1 MILDHRK
8 LAGFRQPFQHLTTL
22 RFWRLISG
30 MNPNPH
36 VLIVV
41 EKPNEKDGQNWQRWY
56 EFLNGLK
63 KVPLSK
69 ESGERLTES
78 VWQFP
83 VPTALQTS
91 NDFATR
97 VRESGL
103 TPRMF
108 YSASKIEECK

>member
-1 MILDHRK
+1 MDLDG
-8 LAGFRQPFQHLTTL
+8 LAMRLARQPFQHLTTL
-22 RFWRLISG
+22 RFWRLILG

-41 EKPNEKDGQNWQRWY
+41 EKPNEKEGQKWEYWR
-56 EFLNGLK
+56 EFLNALK
-63 KVPLSK
+63 KDPQSS
-69 ESGERLTES
+69 EAGERLTES

-83 VPTALQTS
+83 VPVALQKA
-91 NDFATR
+91 NCLAAT